1 MAVIK
6 NTTAVKTSRGESGT
20 TKMATECAYY
30 QLTIDG
36 KEVIE
41 IDVINMAPK
50 VDGATVWQSTARQL
64 ACNPSTGQ
72 RAGRSLT
79 LMRNSHEKYQ

>member
-1 MAVIK
+1 ASDVYK
-6 NTTAVKTSRGESGT
+6 RQNKQGESGT

-41 IDVINMAPK
+41 IDVINMVLK
-50 VDGATVWQSTARQL
+50 VDGVDRMAEHRKAIGL
-64 ACNPSTGQ
+64 
-72 RAGRSLT
+72 
-79 LMRNSHEKYQ
+79 